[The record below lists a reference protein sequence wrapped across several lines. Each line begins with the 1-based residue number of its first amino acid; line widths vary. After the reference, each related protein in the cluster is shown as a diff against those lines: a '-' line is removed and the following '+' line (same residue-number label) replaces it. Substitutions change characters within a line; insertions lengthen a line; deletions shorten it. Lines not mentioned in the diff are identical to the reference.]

1 MASKRAAA
9 FATKF
14 EEKRQRTEKS
24 LRITDNSELYLPVFS
39 VEEETEEELKEYK
52 KHESDNSDI
61 EYLSAFNLG
70 VNAS

>member
-14 EEKRQRTEKS
+14 EHKRQRTEKS
-24 LRITDNSELYLPVFS
+24 LHINDQSELYLPVFS
-39 VEEETEEELKEYK
+39 SEEDEELPEYK
-52 KHESDNSDI
+52 KHESDNGDI